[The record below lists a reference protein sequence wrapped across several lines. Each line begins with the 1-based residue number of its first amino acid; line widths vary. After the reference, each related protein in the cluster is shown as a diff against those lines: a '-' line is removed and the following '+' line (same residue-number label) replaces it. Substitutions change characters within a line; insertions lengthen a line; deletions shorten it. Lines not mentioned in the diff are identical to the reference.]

1 MIKNYESLVST
12 IVLAMQEQAKEAG
25 TNKAEVD
32 ISGGVDSA
40 VIAAL
45 ACRAFGSWN
54 VIGVYSSINSSEE
67 SHKRAKLV
75 AEKFCFP
82 LVELDL
88 SNVYEEMKLMV
99 KKEFERLHLS
109 FPDEDKNRTAFG
121 GFRSCL
127 RAPVGRFV
135 NRMFGGGIREGTGN
149 MDEDELLRFF
159 QKGGDGEVDSNWI
172 EGLYKGEVWELAAYL
187 GVPKEVISAA
197 PTPDLWAGK
206 KHTDEEELT
215 NITGVAMTY
224 TRPGFKM
231 GTIEWVSR
239 ENRKNGIITGCYST
253 TDPKH
258 LGYNDDQAAL
268 ILAVRKMEKTS
279 RHKATLP
286 PYVSREK
293 LIVLGCVE

>member
-1 MIKNYESLVST
+1 MIKDFDGLIN
-12 IVLAMQEQAKEAG
+12 IVVENMREQAKEAH
-25 TNKAEVD
+25 TVKAEVD

-40 VIAAL
+40 VVAAL
-45 ACRAFGSWN
+45 ACRAFGPWN

-67 SHKRAKLV
+67 SHRRAKMV

-88 SNVYEEMKLMV
+88 TCVYEQIKHMV
-99 KKEFERLHLS
+99 RNEFQRLNLA
-109 FPDEDKNRTAFG
+109 FPEEDKNKTAFG

-172 EGLYKGEVWELAAYL
+172 EGLYKGEVWQLAEYL
-187 GVPKEVISAA
+187 GVPKEIIDAE

-215 NITGVAMTY
+215 KLMGVPITY
-224 TRPGFKM
+224 TRPGGLM

-239 ENRKNGIITGCYST
+239 ENYKNGIITGAYST
-253 TDPKH
+253 IDPRH
-258 LGYNDDQAAL
+258 LGYNDEQAEL
-268 ILAVRKMEKTS
+268 IFAMRKMEKAS
-279 RHKATLP
+279 RHKSKLP
-286 PYVSREK
+286 PYVPRNILLENG
-293 LIVLGCVE
+293 LVE